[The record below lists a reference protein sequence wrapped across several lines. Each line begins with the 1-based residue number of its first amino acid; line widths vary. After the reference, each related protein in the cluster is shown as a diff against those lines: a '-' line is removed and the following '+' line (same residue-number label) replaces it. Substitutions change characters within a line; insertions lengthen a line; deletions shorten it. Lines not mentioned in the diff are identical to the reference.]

1 MDEPLTNEN
10 IPPFLLNAIIYDK
23 TGEVDIRAL
32 IHGIEVLETKVN
44 AITCPKTGKEL
55 KYRHLIQDPATKAV
69 WNPAMATEVDRLIDT
84 ETTRFLKKKNI
95 PLGEKAVYTR
105 LVVDLRPNKA
115 VHERLRI
122 CMGGDK
128 MESVMETATR
138 TADLT
143 TCKLH
148 MNGVVSTPG
157 VRFAGGD
164 VKYFLPKYAAEEK

>member
-1 MDEPLTNEN
+1 MD
-10 IPPFLLNAIIYDK
+10 IK
-23 TGEVDIRAL
+23 AL

-44 AITCPKTGKEL
+44 ASTCPKTGKQLE
-55 KYRHLIQDPATKAV
+55 YRHLIQDPATKAV

-105 LVVDLRPNKA
+105 LVVDLRPKKA
-115 VHERLRI
+115 VHERLRM

-128 MESVMETATR
+128 MECVMDTTTG

-148 MNGVVSTPG
+148 MNGVCMW
-157 VRFAGGD
+157 
-164 VKYFLPKYAAEEK
+164 